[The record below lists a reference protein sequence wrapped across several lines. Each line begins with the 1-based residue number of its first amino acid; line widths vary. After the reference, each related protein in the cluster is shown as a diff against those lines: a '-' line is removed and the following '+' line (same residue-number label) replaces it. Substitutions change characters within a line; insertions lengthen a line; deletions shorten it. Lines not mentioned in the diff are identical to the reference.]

1 MRGAG
6 ACAAALVAASCAAP
20 HTETRS
26 WPVMGT
32 IARASVEDPNGAA
45 AIRAIEEVRRT
56 FDDVNAVM
64 SNWSENSELSRL
76 NRRASV
82 EDYRIEDGDLAEC
95 VEAALDA
102 AVRTGGAFD
111 PTVGPLVTLWGFRP
125 KNPRVPDDRAI
136 AEALSRVGAGKVR
149 FDGSRRSVRF
159 DVPGMEIDLGGIAK
173 GYAVDLARRRI
184 AAPRRFGLLDLGG
197 NLGWL
202 AAARGT
208 EAVADI
214 RDVADPD
221 RICAEVRMRAG
232 AAVATSS
239 ELENNF
245 TEGGVTYGHIMDP
258 RTGRPA
264 VTDVVQATAIH
275 PSATVTDILSTAL
288 YVAGSLR
295 APAIL
300 DAYPGSEAVLIVRE
314 GAGVAI
320 VASRSLEGRIRVV
333 PGAAAPR
340 FTLPA
345 ATMPPSKTP

>member
-1 MRGAG
+1 
-6 ACAAALVAASCAAP
+6 
-20 HTETRS
+20 
-26 WPVMGT
+26 
-32 IARASVEDPNGAA
+32 
-45 AIRAIEEVRRT
+45 
-56 FDDVNAVM
+56 
-64 SNWSENSELSRL
+64 
-76 NRRASV
+76 
-82 EDYRIEDGDLAEC
+82 
-95 VEAALDA
+95 
-102 AVRTGGAFD
+102 
-111 PTVGPLVTLWGFRP
+111 
-125 KNPRVPDDRAI
+125 
-136 AEALSRVGAGKVR
+136 
-149 FDGSRRSVRF
+149 
-159 DVPGMEIDLGGIAK
+159 
-173 GYAVDLARRRI
+173 
-184 AAPRRFGLLDLGG
+184 
-197 NLGWL
+197 
-202 AAARGT
+202 
-208 EAVADI
+208 
-214 RDVADPD
+214 
-221 RICAEVRMRAG
+221 MRAG